1 MKQDM
6 NKLNSFNLT
15 QFEWRIQNLIN
26 LQVKRKNLNVAFPA
40 TIILNTTI
48 ANQSIPHFSV
58 IFFGQCAL
66 LIVAWLFIVPIF
78 YQLTSEKNQVHT
90 CNLTHCR
97 QTLQLIKFYLIK
109 NMKGNGGNYLA
120 QFKFPFIG
128 FLDSARSGCELIV
141 QGLKLSKWKTNMA
154 AQYNHMI
161 VIWKGVLKTV

>member
-1 MKQDM
+1 MKHDM

-26 LQVKRKNLNVAFPA
+26 LQVKRKKPQCGFSCYNHSKYHNCK
-40 TIILNTTI
+40 
-48 ANQSIPHFSV
+48 SINPPQCD
-58 IFFGQCAL
+58 FFWQCAL